1 MLLSVKYLW
10 RQRVPLS
17 IDLLPSLPHEL
28 PELLVPGGGDVDG
41 LVLDLSGL
49 EDVEYRLLSGL
60 HLDLTIGVSGLIGGE
75 ECLTSLFPLL
85 VVRNTL
91 TPISDLR
98 RLKGSNLTKRK

>member
-10 RQRVPLS
+10 RQCVPLS

-28 PELLVPGGGDVDG
+28 PQLLVPGGRDVDG

-49 EDVEYRLLSGL
+49 EDVEYRLLPGL
-60 HLDLTIGVSGLIGGE
+60 HLDLTIGVTGLIGWE